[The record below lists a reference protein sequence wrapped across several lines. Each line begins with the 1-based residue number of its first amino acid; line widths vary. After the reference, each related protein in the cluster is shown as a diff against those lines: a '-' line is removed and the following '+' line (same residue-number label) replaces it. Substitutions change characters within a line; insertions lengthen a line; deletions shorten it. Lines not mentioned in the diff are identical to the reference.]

1 MGAWS
6 WGGVIRGCNA
16 FLENYMRSPA
26 SANDKRHYAG
36 EIYFFKAWDY
46 FNKMK
51 RFGDLPGM
59 TRCWIKT
66 IRTFTRKGIHASHNR
81 LHTDVPGQGNRVPA
95 QADRC
100 V

>member
-26 SANDKRHYAG
+26 SANDKDIMRERSISSKLG
-36 EIYFFKAWDY
+36 ITSINETFWRSAWYD
-46 FNKMK
+46 KVL
-51 RFGDLPGM
+51 D
-59 TRCWIKT
+59 KT